1 MTIDQRIKDMVED
14 TTRDLFVTASM
25 TADEH
30 DAIMAEWDNQA
41 MTIDLIIKRLQ
52 EMKGSEWK

>member
-1 MTIDQRIKDMVED
+1 MTIRQRIKDMVED

-25 TADEH
+25 NADEH
-30 DAIMAEWDNQA
+30 DEIMADWDNRA
-41 MTIDLIIKRLQ
+41 MTIDLIITILQ